1 MKKRLL
7 IAVFLAFLAAVSFG
21 NTGEQEEVDFLL
33 FLPNSSDQFAD
44 PEQAMANLDAT
55 AHYLLSKNLGP
66 GQIYVYGYTA
76 VAANDIEPIYLSRER
91 ALFVINELQKRGL
104 ASDLFADPV
113 AYGSVDFWGSNAE
126 EEDRSPNRRVRI
138 VLEGTILTPTIVQ
151 TAEPEPEPVPEQEP
165 IAAES
170 PLIDSSGTESSP
182 SAPFP
187 WWIPLLVLLIAAI
200 IFAALK
206 RKKSAPGEPK
216 PQAPVA
222 PVPKP
227 EKPPVV
233 PDPVIP
239 VPVVKNEKIRIL
251 TEEEIRHYAYGL
263 YKHRHGHN
271 GDAVGDWH
279 QAIHELTAHYEAQ
292 GYRVMLY
299 WEAQ

>member
-7 IAVFLAFLAAVSFG
+7 IAVFLAFLAVVSFG
-21 NTGEQEEVDFLL
+21 DTGEQEEVNFLL

-44 PEQAMANLDAT
+44 VEHAKSNLDAT
-55 AHYLLSKNLGP
+55 AHYLLNKNLGP

-76 VAANDIEPIYLSRER
+76 VAVNDIEPIHLSRER

-104 ASDLFADPV
+104 ASDLFAAPV

-138 VLEGTILTPTIVQ
+138 VLEGTILTPAIVQ
-151 TAEPEPEPVPEQEP
+151 AAEPEPEPVPEQEP
-165 IAAES
+165 IATES
-170 PLIDSSGTESSP
+170 PPIESSQTDSP
-182 SAPFP
+182 PAAPFP
-187 WWIPLLVLLIAAI
+187 WWIPLLVLLLAAI

-206 RKKSAPGEPK
+206 RKKSAPAEQE
-216 PQAPVA
+216 PQAPV
-222 PVPKP
+222 VPKA

-233 PDPVIP
+233 PDPVVP

-263 YKHRHGHN
+263 YKHRHGYN

-279 QAIHELTAHYEAQ
+279 QAIYELTAHYEAQ